1 RKGHIGIW
9 PSAPAIAKRI
19 VDISAVVGGLRG
31 IGRRMQHPWSL
42 EALWSLET
50 APNERVA
57 TTHQIAI
64 RADRSRVWSINVNR
78 HRRNGCP
85 VIGYNVVAIILVRSV
100 AAIPGARQINV
111 LANNA
116 VSSAA
121 RRHRHVGPGGVP
133 RIRDR
138 VVLPGRARFKKV
150 LIKA

>member
-1 RKGHIGIW
+1 TLIVATRGDTALHHVGVARDAVKSSYNNQCVPDCCSASERMGHIGIW

-85 VIGYNVVAIILVRSV
+85 AI
-100 AAIPGARQINV
+100 
-111 LANNA
+111 
-116 VSSAA
+116 
-121 RRHRHVGPGGVP
+121 
-133 RIRDR
+133 
-138 VVLPGRARFKKV
+138 
-150 LIKA
+150 